1 MASKIETEIREEFMS
16 AVRELFEGK
25 GEDVLQVK
33 SGTISIPWVRG
44 DDEGYLNIAFSIPKG
59 ERDKENKCYIPYDG
73 YEEAQNYRKPKQS
86 ARRGPKPQRRK
97 QKKSR
102 VTKRTAP
109 KQSASAKNAKRKRRR
124 VTRKASPSFSFVF
137 RRRTSKKSS

>member
-33 SGTISIPWVRG
+33 SGTISIPWARG

-73 YEEAQNYRKPKQS
+73 YEEAQNYAQETEAKRAKKAETAKKKAEKI
-86 ARRGPKPQRRK
+86 ARDE
-97 QKKSR
+97 
-102 VTKRTAP
+102 
-109 KQSASAKNAKRKRRR
+109 KNRAGAKRKREERE
-124 VTRKASPSFSFVF
+124 KEKEESDA
-137 RRRTSKKSS
+137 

>member
-33 SGTISIPWVRG
+33 SGTISIPWARG

-73 YEEAQNYRKPKQS
+73 YEEAQNYAQETEAKRAKKAETAKKKAEKI
-86 ARRGPKPQRRK
+86 ARDE
-97 QKKSR
+97 
-102 VTKRTAP
+102 
-109 KQSASAKNAKRKRRR
+109 KNRAEAKRKREERE
-124 VTRKASPSFSFVF
+124 KEKQESDA
-137 RRRTSKKSS
+137 

>member
-1 MASKIETEIREEFMS
+1 MASKVETEIREEFMS

-33 SGTISIPWVRG
+33 SGTISIPWARG

-73 YEEAQNYRKPKQS
+73 YEEAQNYAQETEAKR
-86 ARRGPKPQRRK
+86 A
-97 QKKSR
+97 KKAETAKKKAEKSHEM
-102 VTKRTAP
+102 KRIAP
-109 KQSASAKNAKRKRRR
+109 KQGASVKNVKRKRRR
-124 VTRKASPSFSFVF
+124 VTHKASPSFL
-137 RRRTSKKSS
+137 RI

>member
-33 SGTISIPWVRG
+33 SGTISIPWARG

-73 YEEAQNYRKPKQS
+73 YEEAQNYAQETEAKRAKKAETAKKKAEKI
-86 ARRGPKPQRRK
+86 ARDE
-97 QKKSR
+97 
-102 VTKRTAP
+102 
-109 KQSASAKNAKRKRRR
+109 KNRAEAKRKREERE
-124 VTRKASPSFSFVF
+124 KE
-137 RRRTSKKSS
+137 KKESDA

>member
-33 SGTISIPWVRG
+33 SGTISIPWTRG

-73 YEEAQNYRKPKQS
+73 YEEAQNYAQETEAKRAKKAETAKKKAEKI
-86 ARRGPKPQRRK
+86 ARDE
-97 QKKSR
+97 
-102 VTKRTAP
+102 
-109 KQSASAKNAKRKRRR
+109 KNRAEAKRKREERE
-124 VTRKASPSFSFVF
+124 KEKEESDA
-137 RRRTSKKSS
+137 

>member
-1 MASKIETEIREEFMS
+1 MASKVETEIREEFMS

-33 SGTISIPWVRG
+33 SGTISIPWARG

-73 YEEAQNYRKPKQS
+73 YEEAQNYAQETEAKRAKKAETAKKKAEKI
-86 ARRGPKPQRRK
+86 ARDD
-97 QKKSR
+97 
-102 VTKRTAP
+102 
-109 KQSASAKNAKRKRRR
+109 KNRAEAKRKREERE
-124 VTRKASPSFSFVF
+124 KEKEESDA
-137 RRRTSKKSS
+137 

>member
-16 AVRELFEGK
+16 VVRELFEGK

-33 SGTISIPWVRG
+33 SGTISIPWARG

-73 YEEAQNYRKPKQS
+73 YEEAQNYAQETEAKRAKKAETAKKKAEKI
-86 ARRGPKPQRRK
+86 ARDE
-97 QKKSR
+97 
-102 VTKRTAP
+102 
-109 KQSASAKNAKRKRRR
+109 KNRAEAKRKREERE
-124 VTRKASPSFSFVF
+124 KEKEEGDA
-137 RRRTSKKSS
+137 

>member
-33 SGTISIPWVRG
+33 SGTISIPWARG

-73 YEEAQNYRKPKQS
+73 YEEAQNYAQETEAKRAKKAETAKKKAEKIARDEKNRAE
-86 ARRGPKPQRRK
+86 ARR
-97 QKKSR
+97 
-102 VTKRTAP
+102 KREECEKEKEESDA
-109 KQSASAKNAKRKRRR
+109 
-124 VTRKASPSFSFVF
+124 
-137 RRRTSKKSS
+137 

>member
-73 YEEAQNYRKPKQS
+73 YEEAQNYVQETEAKRAKKAETAKKKAEKI
-86 ARRGPKPQRRK
+86 ARDE
-97 QKKSR
+97 
-102 VTKRTAP
+102 
-109 KQSASAKNAKRKRRR
+109 KNRAEAKRKREEREKEKR
-124 VTRKASPSFSFVF
+124 GE
-137 RRRTSKKSS
+137 

>member
-1 MASKIETEIREEFMS
+1 MVSKIETEIREEFMS

-33 SGTISIPWVRG
+33 SGTISIPWARG

-73 YEEAQNYRKPKQS
+73 YEEAQNYAQETEAKRAKKAETAKKKAEKI
-86 ARRGPKPQRRK
+86 ARDE
-97 QKKSR
+97 
-102 VTKRTAP
+102 
-109 KQSASAKNAKRKRRR
+109 KNRAEAKRKREERE
-124 VTRKASPSFSFVF
+124 KEKEESDA
-137 RRRTSKKSS
+137 

>member
-1 MASKIETEIREEFMS
+1 MASKVETEIREEFMS

-33 SGTISIPWVRG
+33 SGTISIPWARG

-73 YEEAQNYRKPKQS
+73 YEEAQNYAQETEAKRAKKAETAKKKAEKI
-86 ARRGPKPQRRK
+86 ARDE
-97 QKKSR
+97 
-102 VTKRTAP
+102 
-109 KQSASAKNAKRKRRR
+109 KNRAEAKRKREERE
-124 VTRKASPSFSFVF
+124 KEKEQSDA
-137 RRRTSKKSS
+137 

>member
-16 AVRELFEGK
+16 AVRELFEDK

-33 SGTISIPWVRG
+33 SGTISIPWARG

-73 YEEAQNYRKPKQS
+73 YEEAQNYAQETEAKRAKKAETAKKKAEKI
-86 ARRGPKPQRRK
+86 ARDE
-97 QKKSR
+97 
-102 VTKRTAP
+102 
-109 KQSASAKNAKRKRRR
+109 KNRAEAKRKREERE
-124 VTRKASPSFSFVF
+124 KEKEESDA
-137 RRRTSKKSS
+137 

>member
-33 SGTISIPWVRG
+33 SGTISIPWARG

-73 YEEAQNYRKPKQS
+73 YEEAQNYAQETEAKRAKKAETAKKKAEKIARDEKNRAE
-86 ARRGPKPQRRK
+86 ARR
-97 QKKSR
+97 
-102 VTKRTAP
+102 KREEREKEKGESDA
-109 KQSASAKNAKRKRRR
+109 
-124 VTRKASPSFSFVF
+124 
-137 RRRTSKKSS
+137 

>member
-33 SGTISIPWVRG
+33 SGTISIPWARG
-44 DDEGYLNIAFSIPKG
+44 NDEGYLNIAFSIPKG

-73 YEEAQNYRKPKQS
+73 YEEAQNYAQETEAKRAKKAETAKKKAEKI
-86 ARRGPKPQRRK
+86 ARDE
-97 QKKSR
+97 
-102 VTKRTAP
+102 
-109 KQSASAKNAKRKRRR
+109 KNRAEAKRKREERE
-124 VTRKASPSFSFVF
+124 KEKEESDA
-137 RRRTSKKSS
+137 

>member
-33 SGTISIPWVRG
+33 SGTISIPWARG

-73 YEEAQNYRKPKQS
+73 YEEAQNYAQETKVKRAKKAETAKKKAEKI
-86 ARRGPKPQRRK
+86 ARDE
-97 QKKSR
+97 
-102 VTKRTAP
+102 
-109 KQSASAKNAKRKRRR
+109 KNRAEAKRKREERE
-124 VTRKASPSFSFVF
+124 KEKEESDA
-137 RRRTSKKSS
+137 

>member
-33 SGTISIPWVRG
+33 SGTISIPWARG

-73 YEEAQNYRKPKQS
+73 YEESQNYAQETEAKRAKKAETAKKKAEKI
-86 ARRGPKPQRRK
+86 ARDE
-97 QKKSR
+97 
-102 VTKRTAP
+102 
-109 KQSASAKNAKRKRRR
+109 KNRAEAKRKREERE
-124 VTRKASPSFSFVF
+124 KEKEESDA
-137 RRRTSKKSS
+137 

>member
-33 SGTISIPWVRG
+33 SGTISIPWARG

-73 YEEAQNYRKPKQS
+73 YEEAQNYAQETEVKRAKKAETAKKKAEKI
-86 ARRGPKPQRRK
+86 ARDE
-97 QKKSR
+97 
-102 VTKRTAP
+102 
-109 KQSASAKNAKRKRRR
+109 KNRAEAKRKREERE
-124 VTRKASPSFSFVF
+124 KEKEESDA
-137 RRRTSKKSS
+137 

>member
-33 SGTISIPWVRG
+33 SGTISIPWARG

-73 YEEAQNYRKPKQS
+73 YEEAQNYAQETEAKRAKKAETAKKKAEKI
-86 ARRGPKPQRRK
+86 ARDE
-97 QKKSR
+97 
-102 VTKRTAP
+102 
-109 KQSASAKNAKRKRRR
+109 KNRAEAKRKRKREECE
-124 VTRKASPSFSFVF
+124 KEKEESDA
-137 RRRTSKKSS
+137 

>member
-33 SGTISIPWVRG
+33 SGTISIPWARG

-73 YEEAQNYRKPKQS
+73 YEEAQNYAQETEAKRAKKAETAKKKAEKIARDEKNRAE
-86 ARRGPKPQRRK
+86 ARR
-97 QKKSR
+97 
-102 VTKRTAP
+102 KREEREREKEESDA
-109 KQSASAKNAKRKRRR
+109 
-124 VTRKASPSFSFVF
+124 
-137 RRRTSKKSS
+137 

>member
-33 SGTISIPWVRG
+33 SGTISIPWSRG
-44 DDEGYLNIAFSIPKG
+44 EDEGYLNIAFSIPKG

-73 YEEAQNYRKPKQS
+73 YEEAQNYAQETEAKRAKKAETAKKKAEKI
-86 ARRGPKPQRRK
+86 ARDE
-97 QKKSR
+97 
-102 VTKRTAP
+102 
-109 KQSASAKNAKRKRRR
+109 KNRAEAKRKREERE
-124 VTRKASPSFSFVF
+124 KEKEESDA
-137 RRRTSKKSS
+137 

>member
-44 DDEGYLNIAFSIPKG
+44 NDEGYLNIAFSIPKG

-73 YEEAQNYRKPKQS
+73 YEEAQNYAQETEEKRAKKAETAKKKAEKI
-86 ARRGPKPQRRK
+86 ARDE
-97 QKKSR
+97 
-102 VTKRTAP
+102 
-109 KQSASAKNAKRKRRR
+109 KNRAEAKRKREERE
-124 VTRKASPSFSFVF
+124 KEKEESDA
-137 RRRTSKKSS
+137 

>member
-33 SGTISIPWVRG
+33 SGTISIPWARG

-73 YEEAQNYRKPKQS
+73 YDEAQNYAQETEAKRAKKAETAKKKAEKIARDEKNRAE
-86 ARRGPKPQRRK
+86 ARR
-97 QKKSR
+97 
-102 VTKRTAP
+102 KREEREKEKEESDA
-109 KQSASAKNAKRKRRR
+109 
-124 VTRKASPSFSFVF
+124 
-137 RRRTSKKSS
+137 

>member
-1 MASKIETEIREEFMS
+1 MASKIETEVREEFMS

-73 YEEAQNYRKPKQS
+73 YEEAQNYAQETEVKRAKKAETAKKKAEKI
-86 ARRGPKPQRRK
+86 ARDE
-97 QKKSR
+97 
-102 VTKRTAP
+102 
-109 KQSASAKNAKRKRRR
+109 KNRAEAKRKREERE
-124 VTRKASPSFSFVF
+124 KEKEESDA
-137 RRRTSKKSS
+137 

>member
-33 SGTISIPWVRG
+33 SGTISIPWARG
-44 DDEGYLNIAFSIPKG
+44 EDEGYINIAFSIPKG

-73 YEEAQNYRKPKQS
+73 YEEAQNYAQETEAKRAKKAEAAKKKAEKI
-86 ARRGPKPQRRK
+86 ARDE
-97 QKKSR
+97 
-102 VTKRTAP
+102 
-109 KQSASAKNAKRKRRR
+109 KNRAEAKRKRDEREKETGESDASS
-124 VTRKASPSFSFVF
+124 VTLFFF
-137 RRRTSKKSS
+137 RF